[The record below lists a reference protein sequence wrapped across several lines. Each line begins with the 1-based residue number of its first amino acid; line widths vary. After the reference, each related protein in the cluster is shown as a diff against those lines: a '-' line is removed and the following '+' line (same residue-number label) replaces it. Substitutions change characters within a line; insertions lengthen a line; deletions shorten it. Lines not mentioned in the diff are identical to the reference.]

1 MWVCGKDV
9 RSLTMVRARGGPGE
23 RDVTGGAPS
32 LGAPPPAAA
41 RPPQAAVADHRTRPG
56 CDRDAARRIVSDV
69 QHKCRSG
76 NSYPPALFPVRPP
89 PATQMAECPDISELA
104 RWRKARRLFLRHILI
119 TVCYCDLAIPGIRA
133 LNRAAGDAM
142 CGRAARGR
150 APRRRL
156 AAARGGR
163 PPGGGSRW
171 AAPAVAARM
180 GGAVPG
186 RRRARAGAVPGQAPR
201 LPCLQRPPRLPLPAV
216 ACGCLGG

>member
-1 MWVCGKDV
+1 
-9 RSLTMVRARGGPGE
+9 MVRARGGPGE